1 MGGKGAIEYAPLSQ
15 EKAVELGSEMLGEFF
30 IYATA
35 ASYIVYEYVKS
46 KKKDKARDNTQDEQS
61 VTIIKLNEL
70 VNQME
75 GDITVMKNRLQQ
87 LEQSN
92 NTVVKSTKK

>member
-15 EKAVELGSEMLGEFF
+15 EKAVELGSEMLGEFV

-35 ASYIVYEYVKS
+35 ASYIIYEYVKS
-46 KKKDKARDNTQDEQS
+46 VKKDKARDNTQDEQS

-70 VNQME
+70 VSQME
-75 GDITVMKNRLQQ
+75 GDITMMKNKIQQ

-92 NTVVKSTKK
+92 TDAKSTKK